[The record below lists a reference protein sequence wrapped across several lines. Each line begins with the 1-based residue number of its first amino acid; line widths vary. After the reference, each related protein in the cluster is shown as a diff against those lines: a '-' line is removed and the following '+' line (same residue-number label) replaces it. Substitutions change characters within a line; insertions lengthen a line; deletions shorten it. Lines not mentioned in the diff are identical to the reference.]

1 MFSHKKNWF
10 ELPDFRN
17 LSIILAIV
25 AIASLLIFILAGIS
39 HFKFSGSYLDYLTE
53 VLIWFI
59 PATLCNIIVLM
70 LFNNQIQKI
79 TVNFLKVLLVFV
91 IINSIYCLFY
101 YFLDASNPL
110 IKNYF
115 ITINLIYFIF
125 LRYYTIRKQSLMP
138 ALVESKL
145 IALTSSIRPHFLF
158 NSLNAVISLIKTRPD
173 QAEEVLQ
180 NMADLFRALLK
191 KNNHSTLQEEIELVQ
206 AYIDIEKI
214 RLGEDRLKI
223 IWDIDAPGKSITPY
237 LFLQPLLENAIYHGI
252 ENLIDPDPITVTI
265 EKKGNWIF
273 IQTKNPINSE
283 VERTQNQHSSGYKM
297 TLENLQERLTLM
309 YSKDATLEYKV
320 QKNYFIVNIRLPY
333 YTQFSLK

>member
-1 MFSHKKNWF
+1 
-10 ELPDFRN
+10 
-17 LSIILAIV
+17 
-25 AIASLLIFILAGIS
+25 
-39 HFKFSGSYLDYLTE
+39 
-53 VLIWFI
+53 
-59 PATLCNIIVLM
+59 
-70 LFNNQIQKI
+70 
-79 TVNFLKVLLVFV
+79 
-91 IINSIYCLFY
+91 
-101 YFLDASNPL
+101 
-110 IKNYF
+110 
-115 ITINLIYFIF
+115 
-125 LRYYTIRKQSLMP
+125 MP